1 MKRLIGAVVVLALIG
16 GAVWVGLASRKALP
30 AQQMGTV
37 EPSEAASELECPED
51 DLIQSTEALY
61 PFGARGF
68 IGDPEGAVRRI
79 LEGLLPTD
87 LLRTI
92 GSGDEV
98 EVQIE
103 RNGKLVGRAFV
114 THTEKGGWL
123 VGSSSVCG
131 SSRIL
136 HN

>member
-1 MKRLIGAVVVLALIG
+1 MKRLIGAVVVLTFIG

-30 AQQMGTV
+30 AQQMRTD
-37 EPSEAASELECPED
+37 EPAEASELECPED

-68 IGDPEGAVRRI
+68 VGEPEDAVRRV
-79 LEGLLPTD
+79 LEGLFPTD
-87 LLRTI
+87 LLQTI
-92 GSGDEV
+92 GSADEV

-103 RNGKLVGRAFV
+103 RNGKLVGRAFI
-114 THTEKGGWL
+114 TRTEKGGWL